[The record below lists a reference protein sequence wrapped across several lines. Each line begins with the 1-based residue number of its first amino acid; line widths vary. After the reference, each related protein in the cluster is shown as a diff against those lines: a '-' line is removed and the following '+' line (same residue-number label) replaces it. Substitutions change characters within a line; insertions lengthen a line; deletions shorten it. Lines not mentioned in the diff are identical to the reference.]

1 MKFSLARGAL
11 VLAASLTLASCG
23 GGKATFPINVTVYGV
38 LYPGLVLSTNGQ
50 DLAINPPA
58 TAGAEVVTAF
68 ANPIDYGTNYDVIPK
83 GQVIDSTGAI
93 TSRGA
98 EPKHQQCG
106 IYSSNTVAYV
116 AKATAGQFASIDVR
130 YVCTLKSFKVGGSIT
145 NLTGTGLVLT
155 NGSNGTASP
164 LPAATSYV
172 VSNTV
177 TYGNTYGIT
186 ILAQPS
192 GQTCTVTNNA
202 GTIDDAVET
211 AGSVSNANVTC
222 VNNS

>member
-50 DLAINPPA
+50 DLTIDPAA
-58 TAGAEVVTAF
+58 TAGAAITTVF
-68 ANPIDYGTNYDVIPK
+68 PNQIDYGTYYDVIPK
-83 GQVIDSTGAI
+83 GQISDSAGLVT
-93 TSRGA
+93 TRGA
-98 EPKHQQCG
+98 EPKHQQCT
-106 IYSSNTVAYV
+106 IYSSNTVTYV

-130 YVCTLKSFKVGGSIT
+130 YVCSIKTFAVGGSIT

-155 NGSNGTASP
+155 NGSSGTASP
-164 LPAATSYV
+164 AAAATSYAIG
-172 VSNTV
+172 
-177 TYGNTYGIT
+177 TYVPYGGTYGIS
-186 ILAQPS
+186 ILTQPT
-192 GQTCTVTNNA
+192 GQTCSVENNV
-202 GTIDDAVET
+202 GTINDAVET
-211 AGSVSNANVTC
+211 AGSVTNVNVTC